1 MRRVAHIYG
10 ESMQHYENVTVGSN
24 PVRVLRKN
32 IEKSLPA
39 RQPQEMSPEG
49 RVRLSYPGGF
59 QQALVLRE
67 EVARAASRST
77 FGCELHATSLRPAS
91 AWQARLPHSC

>member
-1 MRRVAHIYG
+1 
-10 ESMQHYENVTVGSN
+10 MQHYENVTVGSN

-39 RQPQEMSPEG
+39 RQPQEMSTEG
-49 RVRLSYPGGF
+49 RVRLSYPVGF

-67 EVARAASRST
+67 EVARGEPIHLWLGVARDQPSPG
-77 FGCELHATSLRPAS
+77 FGLAGTPATQL
-91 AWQARLPHSC
+91 